1 MFPWAHLTSCT
12 MALGEGRYRSGHET
26 IAKAISTEL
35 ERAKPSKKTIAFVRA
50 GEQVT
55 PAARRTSASILTSA
69 KDWQLLVDL
78 ERQLKFPSHIAT
90 TTLRPDIVLVSEL
103 TKQLVLLELT
113 VHVHGS
119 GQWLPSGWIESEE
132 VGCRGF
138 TADSL
143 ARALRYLG
151 KYNRSSRDSC
161 GSREKIHWVM
171 VAIWTQAGVWSALV
185 GSYGRGCIMLKDLKC
200 PMIPG
205 TSLKMFPEASAGL
218 FTQHETLWYFRY
230 KCKSWW
236 RLSLHIS
243 AGIDHAQFRE
253 RIWHNFRKRNRKRD
267 PHKRMRGW
275 RRK

>member
-35 ERAKPSKKTIAFVRA
+35 ERAKHHRPSKKTIAFVRA
-50 GEQVT
+50 GEQVS

-78 ERQLKFPSHIAT
+78 ERQLKFPSH
-90 TTLRPDIVLVSEL
+90 
-103 TKQLVLLELT
+103 
-113 VHVHGS
+113 VHGS

-138 TADSL
+138 AADSL

-185 GSYGRGCIMLKDLKC
+185 GSYGRGCIMLKDPKC

-253 RIWHNFRKRNRKRD
+253 WIWHNFRKRNRKRD
-267 PHKRMRGW
+267 PRKRMRGW

>member
-1 MFPWAHLTSCT
+1 

-35 ERAKPSKKTIAFVRA
+35 ERAKHHRPSKKTIAFVRA

-119 GQWLPSGWIESEE
+119 GQ
-132 VGCRGF
+132 
-138 TADSL
+138 
-143 ARALRYLG
+143 
-151 KYNRSSRDSC
+151 
-161 GSREKIHWVM
+161 
-171 VAIWTQAGVWSALV
+171 
-185 GSYGRGCIMLKDLKC
+185 
-200 PMIPG
+200 
-205 TSLKMFPEASAGL
+205 
-218 FTQHETLWYFRY
+218 
-230 KCKSWW
+230 
-236 RLSLHIS
+236 
-243 AGIDHAQFRE
+243 
-253 RIWHNFRKRNRKRD
+253 
-267 PHKRMRGW
+267 
-275 RRK
+275 